1 MGKSS
6 LVIGLALVL
15 VIGASAAPIATA
27 RPTTTPA
34 DDGLPRFSSSA
45 PAAPTAQITPATP
58 TTSANS
64 TNGTAQNGTG
74 PCAGIGGIGGAVC
87 TGMQKGVG
95 TLVTNL
101 VDQVATVLLTKL
113 QSGAETVIQLLVS
126 RPVPLRDGDIALAGE
141 PTNPPMTTVYALW
154 LNMGLPAGLGVWA
167 LSMLLLRLTAFLP
180 SSAAPAMEAKTKL
193 LEGWIT
199 LFRILASWIWCAL
212 VLHLTLGMAQ
222 AFAPP
227 GEVIITS
234 FESLGE
240 TAAGAG
246 IAALIVYLSSGVLFL
261 LVVAVFGLSFL
272 APFVFMPAYPLFVGL
287 SLPDVWIFEWF
298 AQKGEFL
305 RSLFAPAAFM
315 PVPTAVILGA
325 GYPVINAIRGELSG
339 PLASIVGVPTYIILL
354 LVMWFTALLAP
365 LFLFVGGRKMRPLQ
379 MFAAGALGAATATN
393 VSQRASNLRD
403 RLGRPSLGSDS
414 SGASVAANAGA
425 GRSVDPLEGSPFSR
439 ENGGGFGGRLGATD
453 GPEIAGM
460 LGEGGSTGSGGGG
473 PPASV
478 TSPSTGTTGS
488 ASTSTSTG
496 SASTSSGESGSKWDR
511 FTSRPT
517 QAYADSVPDGIEFE
531 KVTTRT
537 ELDQD
542 QYNAGYFRDNGEFQ
556 TVSQGNS
563 DAEWLLDKG
572 RFKQLS
578 ESFDDDPVVL
588 YDETND
594 AAYDARSLFADDEDQ
609 LGQYERHHQDSMRT
623 IRETQL

>member
-6 LVIGLALVL
+6 FVIGLALAL
-15 VIGASAAPIATA
+15 VIGASAAPVATA

-34 DDGLPRFSSSA
+34 GNGLAESSSST
-45 PAAPTAQITPATP
+45 PTAQITPHP

-64 TNGTAQNGTG
+64 TNGTAQNRTG
-74 PCAGIGGIGGAVC
+74 PCTGIGGIGGAVC

-101 VDQVATVLLTKL
+101 VDQIATVLLTKL

-126 RPVPLRDGDIALAGE
+126 RPVPLRDSDIALAGE

-154 LNMGLPAGLGVWA
+154 LNMGLPAGLGIWA
-167 LSMLLLRLTAFLP
+167 LSMLLLRMTAFLP
-180 SSAAPAMEAKTKL
+180 SSAAPVMEAKTKL

-227 GEVIITS
+227 GEAIITS

-246 IAALIVYLSSGVLFL
+246 VAALVVYLSSGVLFL
-261 LVVAVFGLSFL
+261 LVVVVFGLSFL
-272 APFVFMPAYPLFVGL
+272 APFVLMPAYPLFVGL
-287 SLPDVWIFEWF
+287 SLPNVWVFEWF

-325 GYPVINAIRGELSG
+325 GYPILNAIRGQLSG
-339 PLASIVGVPTYIILL
+339 PLASIVGVPTYIVLL
-354 LVMWFTALLAP
+354 LVMWFAALLAP

-393 VSQRASNLRD
+393 VSQRASNLRE
-403 RLGRPSLGSDS
+403 RLGRPSFGSDS

-453 GPEIAGM
+453 GPEIAGT

-478 TSPSTGTTGS
+478 TSPSAGAAGS

-496 SASTSSGESGSKWDR
+496 SASTSSDESGSKWDR
-511 FTSRPT
+511 ITSRPT

-531 KVTTRT
+531 KATTRM
-537 ELDQD
+537 ELEQD
-542 QYNAGYFRDNGEFQ
+542 QYNAGYFMDDGEFKS
-556 TVSQGNS
+556 VSQGNS
-563 DAEWLLDKG
+563 NSGWLLDEGGLKRVSRG
-572 RFKQLS
+572 H
-578 ESFDDDPVVL
+578 EDDPVLL
-588 YDETND
+588 YDESNN
-594 AAYDARSLFADDEDQ
+594 AAYDARSIVQEGEYQ
-609 LGQYERHHQDSMRT
+609 QGRYERQHQDSVRAVQ
-623 IRETQL
+623 ETQL

>member
-6 LVIGLALVL
+6 LVIGLALTL
-15 VIGASAAPIATA
+15 VVGASVAPVATA
-27 RPTTTPA
+27 RPTTMPVSG
-34 DDGLPRFSSSA
+34 DGLPGSSSS
-45 PAAPTAQITPATP
+45 APTAQITPPSTTP
-58 TTSANS
+58 ANN

-101 VDQVATVLLTKL
+101 IDQVTTVLLTKL

-167 LSMLLLRLTAFLP
+167 LSMLLLRMTAFLP

-199 LFRILASWIWCAL
+199 LFHILASWIWCAL

-246 IAALIVYLSSGVLFL
+246 VAALIVYLSSGVLFL

-272 APFVFMPAYPLFVGL
+272 APFVLMPAYPLFVGL
-287 SLPDVWIFEWF
+287 SLPNVWVFEWF

-325 GYPVINAIRGELSG
+325 GYPVLNAIRGQLSG
-339 PLASIVGVPTYIILL
+339 PLASIVGVPTYIVLL
-354 LVMWFTALLAP
+354 LVMWFAALVAP

-414 SGASVAANAGA
+414 SNASVAANAGA

-439 ENGGGFGGRLGATD
+439 ENGGGFGGRPGATD
-453 GPEIAGM
+453 GPEIAGA
-460 LGEGGSTGSGGGG
+460 LNESGSTGGGGGG

-478 TSPSTGTTGS
+478 TSPSAGTTGNT
-488 ASTSTSTG
+488 STSTSTG
-496 SASTSSGESGSKWDR
+496 SATTSSGKSGSEWDR
-511 FTSRPT
+511 ITNRPT

-531 KVTTRT
+531 KATTRM
-537 ELDQD
+537 ELNQE
-542 QYNAGYFRDNGEFQ
+542 QYNAGYFKDDGEFKS
-556 TVSQGNS
+556 VSQGNS
-563 DAEWLLDKG
+563 NSGWLLDEGGLKRVSRG
-572 RFKQLS
+572 HV
-578 ESFDDDPVVL
+578 DDPVLL
-588 YDETND
+588 YDESNN
-594 AAYDARSLFADDEDQ
+594 AAYDARSVVQEGEYQ
-609 LGQYERHHQDSMRT
+609 QGRYKRQHQDSVRAVQ
-623 IRETQL
+623 ETQL

>member
-6 LVIGLALVL
+6 LVIGLALAL
-15 VIGASAAPIATA
+15 VIGASAAPVATA
-27 RPTTTPA
+27 RPATPA
-34 DDGLPRFSSSA
+34 GDGLLGSSPST
-45 PAAPTAQITPATP
+45 PTAQITPPATTP
-58 TTSANS
+58 ANS

-154 LNMGLPAGLGVWA
+154 LNMGLPAGLGLWA
-167 LSMLLLRLTAFLP
+167 LSMLLLRMTAFLP
-180 SSAAPAMEAKTKL
+180 SSAAPVMEAKTKL

-227 GEVIITS
+227 GEAIITS
-234 FESLGE
+234 FEAFGE

-246 IAALIVYLSSGVLFL
+246 VAALVVYLSSGVLFL

-272 APFVFMPAYPLFVGL
+272 APFVLMPAYPLFVGL
-287 SLPDVWIFEWF
+287 SLPNVWVFEWF

-325 GYPVINAIRGELSG
+325 GYPVLNAIRGQLSG
-339 PLASIVGVPTYIILL
+339 PLASIVGVPTYIVLL
-354 LVMWFTALLAP
+354 LVMWFAALLAP

-393 VSQRASNLRD
+393 VSQRASNLRE
-403 RLGRPSLGSDS
+403 RLGRPSLGGDS

-453 GPEIAGM
+453 GPEIAGT
-460 LGEGGSTGSGGGG
+460 LSEGGSTSSGGGG
-473 PPASV
+473 PPVSV
-478 TSPSTGTTGS
+478 TSPSTGATGG

-496 SASTSSGESGSKWDR
+496 SASTSSGESSSEWDR
-511 FTSRPT
+511 ITSRPT
-517 QAYADSVPDGIEFE
+517 QAYADSVPDGIDFE
-531 KVTTRT
+531 KATTRM
-537 ELDQD
+537 ELEQD
-542 QYNAGYFRDNGEFQ
+542 QYNAGYFKDDGEFKS
-556 TVSQGNS
+556 VSQGDSNS
-563 DAEWLLDKG
+563 GWLLDEG
-572 RFKQLS
+572 GFKELS
-578 ESFDDDPVVL
+578 EKRDEKPVVL
-588 YDETND
+588 YDESND
-594 AAYDARSLFADDEDQ
+594 TIYDARGVVQDGKYRQ
-609 LGQYERHHQDSMRT
+609 GRYEQQHQDS
-623 IRETQL
+623 IRAVQETQL